1 MRSLVVVSLTLLLA
15 GSAHAQDINI
25 IPRPVEVKKPA
36 TPGTFVISPATTI
49 VLEGSGMENTVDFL
63 NDYLSRFYGYKLKI
77 TKSEGPHKNAIVLN
91 YERMDHPIAGAYTLN
106 ITKEEVYIA
115 GDNESGTFY
124 GMQSLLQLLPM
135 PGQKGANGERL
146 SIPQVSITDYPRFAY
161 RGLHLDAGRHF
172 FPVDFVKKYID
183 YIALHKMNYF
193 HWHLTEDQGWRI
205 EIKRYPLLT
214 SVGSHRYGT
223 IIGRYPG
230 TGNDNTP
237 YDGFYTQEEIKEVVA
252 YARKRYITI
261 IPEIEMPGHSSAAI
275 AAYPYLSCFPEEP
288 TKIPGVASTGSIAAQ
303 QAGTVKL
310 VQETWGVFDDVFCAG
325 KDSTFTFLEN
335 VLQEVMELF
344 PSTYIHIG
352 GDECP
357 KTNWKR
363 CPLCQDRIKK
373 LGLKDEHELQSYF
386 IQRIEQYLNS
396 KGRKII
402 GWDEIL
408 EGGLA
413 PNAAVMSWRGEEGG
427 IAAAKQN
434 HTVIMTPGNT
444 CYFDHSQTKNED
456 SLTIGGFLPLQNVY
470 NYEPIPTGLDE
481 QQAKKIWGA
490 QANVWTEYITNPG
503 KVEYMIFPR
512 LSALSEVLWSP
523 KKKEYTDFE
532 KRLRAQFDRYD
543 LWKVHYSNEYLKLQS
558 SILPAPGNNG
568 VVWHVTSNLRC
579 EYCRIIL
586 LDKILLKSDT
596 TYKEVFEIPDWLNDP
611 KGEKGLTKDTVVT
624 HTIKAG
630 EEFIKSSRGVQD
642 TSVRVTQ
649 TKTLVAQQMAEA
661 HLYSEIIQR
670 FYFNKATGKK
680 ITLATAPSK
689 DYPGQG
695 GAFGL
700 INGSLSDNGI
710 NSSEW
715 LGWKGSDMVATID
728 LGTAQPVS
736 TIRCH
741 LLRQKGSWIY
751 LPASVEAFLSA
762 DGTNFTSFGKQTSY
776 TPDKFNMYNA
786 VIEHPSAN
794 ARYVKVVAKNIGIIP
809 EGQDGAS
816 NPGWLF
822 ADEIQVD

>member
-1 MRSLVVVSLTLLLA
+1 MRSLVVVSFTLLLA
-15 GSAHAQDINI
+15 TSALAQDINI
-25 IPRPVEVKKPA
+25 IPRPVQVTKPA
-36 TPGTFVISPATTI
+36 TPGSFVISPSTTI

-77 TKSEGPHKNAIVLN
+77 SKSEGPHKNAIVLN
-91 YERMDHPIAGAYTLN
+91 YERMDHPIAGAYRLN

-115 GDNESGTFY
+115 GDNENGTFY

-135 PGQKGANGERL
+135 PHDKGTDRNRL

-193 HWHLTEDQGWRI
+193 HWHLTDDQGWRI

-214 SVGSHRYGT
+214 AVGSQRYGT

-252 YARKRYITI
+252 YARKRYITV
-261 IPEIEMPGHSSAAI
+261 IPEIEMPGHGSAAI
-275 AAYPYLSCFPEEP
+275 AAYPYLSCFPGEP
-288 TKIPGVASTGSIAAQ
+288 TKIPGVASTGSVAAQ

-310 VQETWGVFDDVFCAG
+310 VQETWRVFDAVFCAG
-325 KDSTFTFLEN
+325 KEDSTFLFMQN
-335 VLQEVMELF
+335 VLDEVMALF

-363 CPLCQDRIKK
+363 CPLCQDRMKT
-373 LGLKDEHELQSYF
+373 LGQKDEHELQSYF
-386 IQRIEQYLNS
+386 IQRIEKYINS

-413 PNAAVMSWRGEEGG
+413 PNASVMSWRGEEGG

-444 CYFDHSQTKNED
+444 CYFDHSQSKNDD

-470 NYEPIPTGLDE
+470 NYEPVPDGLNE

-490 QANVWTEYITNPG
+490 QANVWTEYITNPR

-523 KKKEYTDFE
+523 KKKDYANFE
-532 KRLRAQFDRYD
+532 NRLPAEFGRYH
-543 LWKVHYSNEYLKLQS
+543 LWGANSSNAFYDLQS
-558 SILPAPGNNG
+558 SVLPTHDNNG
-568 VVWHVTSNLRC
+568 VLWHIKSNVKCEFCRVETFEKTMVQKDTS
-579 EYCRIIL
+579 
-586 LDKILLKSDT
+586 
-596 TYKEVFEIPDWLNDP
+596 YKEVFIVPDWLNDP
-611 KGEKGLTKDTVVT
+611 DGSKGITKDTVVT
-624 HTIKAG
+624 RTLKAG
-630 EEFIKSSRGVQD
+630 DKELIRQGQKIWIRYFYSDYPIADV
-642 TSVRVTQ
+642 
-649 TKTLVAQQMAEA
+649 LVARQRWDVGAGTPV
-661 HLYSEIIQR
+661 IQS
-670 FYFNKATGKK
+670 FHFNKATGKK

-700 INGSLSDNGI
+700 INGALADKGI

-715 LGWKGSDMVATID
+715 LGWKGGDMIAKPSTSARHNLFQPSVATCSNKKE
-728 LGTAQPVS
+728 A
-736 TIRCH
+736 
-741 LLRQKGSWIY
+741 GSIY
-751 LPASVEAFLSA
+751 LP
-762 DGTNFTSFGKQTSY
+762 
-776 TPDKFNMYNA
+776 
-786 VIEHPSAN
+786 
-794 ARYVKVVAKNIGIIP
+794 R
-809 EGQDGAS
+809 
-816 NPGWLF
+816 
-822 ADEIQVD
+822 